1 LSIVCAF
8 TFSSCEK
15 IKEKVFESFTAT
27 GADFKFTIPVITST
41 STETAIGTTNL
52 NFNLDSTIKAATG
65 GIFGVDIL
73 KQVNPEEITL
83 TLLNPDQ
90 ANNLANFESLNVKI
104 SAQGSG
110 NPTFIASMANPDT
123 YAETVN
129 LTVDKSKQL
138 LNFLKSS
145 SITYEV
151 TGKARRATTKQLNA
165 QLVVKLKFK

>member
-1 LSIVCAF
+1 
-8 TFSSCEK
+8 
-15 IKEKVFESFTAT
+15 
-27 GADFKFTIPVITST
+27 
-41 STETAIGTTNL
+41 
-52 NFNLDSTIKAATG
+52 
-65 GIFGVDIL
+65 
-73 KQVNPEEITL
+73 
-83 TLLNPDQ
+83 
-90 ANNLANFESLNVKI
+90 
-104 SAQGSG
+104 
-110 NPTFIASMANPDT
+110 MANPDT